1 MRIVALVVAAVVV
14 LVVAF
19 LMIFLRR
26 QTISYATRWVGPPQE
41 STDWAPLP
49 GEPDL
54 HLVAVG
60 DMGDSGRRSDS
71 VAAAVSRVDEAQP
84 IDDLL
89 LLGDNVYPDGDPDRI
104 PETVFDP
111 YAAVLE
117 HADLLAI
124 IGNHDVMGGRA
135 DEQLEVL
142 GQSGNRWAV
151 EQADTL
157 VVGLD
162 SNELLRD
169 GEEQLDWL
177 DRTLADSGATWRIV
191 AVHHPPYSAG
201 YQGSSLRVREQ
212 LAPILERHG
221 VQLVLSG
228 HDHDYQRSTTMDGVN
243 YVVSGAGSGTRR
255 TGRSDFTAES
265 FAWLH
270 FTDIGVYEDRMV
282 VRSVSEDLE
291 MADQV
296 EIAPDGSVTELGP

>member
-117 HADLLAI
+117 HADQILLLEGGRITDRGTLQELLARSAE
-124 IGNHDVMGGRA
+124 MRRLCA
-135 DEQLEVL
+135 KE
-142 GQSGNRWAV
+142 
-151 EQADTL
+151 
-157 VVGLD
+157 
-162 SNELLRD
+162 
-169 GEEQLDWL
+169 GE
-177 DRTLADSGATWRIV
+177 A
-191 AVHHPPYSAG
+191 
-201 YQGSSLRVREQ
+201 
-212 LAPILERHG
+212 
-221 VQLVLSG
+221 
-228 HDHDYQRSTTMDGVN
+228 
-243 YVVSGAGSGTRR
+243 
-255 TGRSDFTAES
+255 
-265 FAWLH
+265 
-270 FTDIGVYEDRMV
+270 
-282 VRSVSEDLE
+282 
-291 MADQV
+291 
-296 EIAPDGSVTELGP
+296 